1 MRRGRT
7 AVREAID
14 ADVTPPPL
22 HSNEDATPANDDTS
36 VYKPH
41 LTPPPVSAG
50 VTKFLCAT
58 PALPHSQANCL
69 GEDGEVAGERDH
81 DVAVVR
87 RDHVLERRD
96 GARDRRLGD
105 DREDAEHGEAA
116 VVDLGEAPARL

>member
-1 MRRGRT
+1 M
-7 AVREAID
+7 I
-14 ADVTPPPL
+14 L
-22 HSNEDATPANDDTS
+22 LQ

-96 GARDRRLGD
+96 GARDRGLGD
-105 DREDAEHGEAA
+105 DREDAEHGKAA
-116 VVDLGEAPARL
+116 VVDLSEAPARLLLGGVGLEEVEGVVEVEMSSGRLPLMGG